1 VKPRTAQV
9 QHRSNLGADQRRRH
23 RAAAYWALILI
34 NAACEVKSTF
44 IESQR
49 GYDGMSFVCEG
60 GTRLL
65 PELQAAVVPLLK
77 NLARDPGTGDLLV
90 LLDDD
95 RTIRLSPLSSGGE
108 QMFAVVIESD
118 RNEDCITRAAS
129 RYRLTIRQ
137 VEVLLLILEGAGA
150 SDVARILQISEYT
163 AQGYLKTLL
172 VKTSARNRAE
182 MVAKV
187 FDWPSA
193 RATSQEEIKP
203 SRRLA

>member
-1 VKPRTAQV
+1 
-9 QHRSNLGADQRRRH
+9 
-23 RAAAYWALILI
+23 
-34 NAACEVKSTF
+34 
-44 IESQR
+44 
-49 GYDGMSFVCEG
+49 MSFVCEG

-65 PELQAAVVPLLK
+65 PELQAAVVPLLEK
-77 NLARDPGTGDLLV
+77 LARDPGTGDLLV

-95 RTIRLSPLSSGGE
+95 RTIRLSPLSSAGE

-193 RATSQEEIKP
+193 RATSRDEIKP